1 MSEFVVLSLVC
12 KRDVRYP
19 PQNYNLT
26 PKIAHITSNIR
37 TSPLNFLM
45 LFGSVKLNTTGS
57 GWYITN
63 ASTPLLDKSSN
74 DLTLSMLKPR
84 SASNLMLRRER
95 IPGLST
101 SGRGCSNK
109 CRTVLGNLGD
119 GHSISVGL
127 ITLQTLINRN
137 KYNCGSSS
145 VMTFKNHEHK
155 VKLVERQ
162 SSILS
167 LSTSQLSVS

>member
-1 MSEFVVLSLVC
+1 MFIYKKDFYHLLTSKISEFLPYMMLITFILKHDVRICVVISLVVC

-37 TSPLNFLM
+37 TSPLNFFM

-109 CRTVLGNLGD
+109 CRTLLGNLGD

-127 ITLQTLINRN
+127 ITLHTLI
-137 KYNCGSSS
+137 K
-145 VMTFKNHEHK
+145 
-155 VKLVERQ
+155 
-162 SSILS
+162 
-167 LSTSQLSVS
+167 